1 MATSQK
7 KTGKKTGST
16 AAKKRPA
23 SKSGTKK
30 NTTAKGRQTK
40 AQAKEAEQRQMGAVI
55 LFGVALLML
64 CIAFIPGGGAWG
76 ALQYFFFGCFGIGF
90 YIWPFVLAYVAFMA
104 SLQKDYRNLKV
115 QVVEVAIFIWLICT
129 AVFIGY
135 NAEDMVGGF
144 GQAIEEAYQAGG
156 VHTNGGVFGAVLG
169 GLFLL
174 ITGNAKVPAMVVTI
188 ILILLVLM
196 LLTGTTLNRLA
207 KNIASP
213 VKKAGEATKESYE
226 QRAAANEERQQQRA
240 ERAAAKRRTGYRF
253 NPDVDLG
260 PEFHGADVEETS
272 NTAGKS
278 GRKSKKAAAGAA
290 AAATAA
296 SAVSTAEKAAGAAA
310 VVAEAEAEA
319 AAPAPVK
326 LDDIVAKAAR
336 RTPQPKTM
344 DADTDAGKKTE
355 ETTPA
360 SLEKE
365 DTSGYRL
372 PPLDCLK
379 PPKLSLGGSSEQELR
394 DNAQK
399 LVDVLRSFGVETTIV
414 DIARGPSVTRYELA
428 PAVGVKI
435 SKITG
440 LADDIALNL
449 AATGI
454 RIEAPIPGKAAV
466 GIEVPNKTR
475 ETVTLREILESD
487 TYKKGTKKSLL
498 NVALGRDI
506 SGNSCV
512 ADLAKMPHLLIAG
525 TTGSGKSVCLNAMIL
540 SILYNAKPD
549 EVKMIMI
556 DPKKVE
562 FSVYN
567 GVPHLLVPVV
577 SEPNKAAGALSWAVK
592 EMLKRYRMF
601 SENNVRDIAGYN
613 ELVSMDPEKGKMP
626 HVVIFV
632 DELADLMMAT
642 PKEVEDSICR
652 LAQMARAAGMHLII
666 ATQRPSVDVITGLI
680 KANIPSRLSLS
691 VSSAVD
697 SRTILD
703 MAGAEKLL
711 GNGDLLFNP
720 IGCSKPV
727 RIQGCF
733 TSDSE
738 VEEVV
743 NYIKQQG
750 DAKYSDEVIKD
761 IEDAAKAADAANDKS
776 SGGVNAPS
784 GQDDGDILLPDAIR
798 VVIEA
803 GQAST
808 TLIQRKLKVGYARA
822 GRIVD
827 ELEERGVIGPYEGSK
842 PRKVLMT
849 KNQWLEMN
857 AMADTPDDGTAAA
870 IELGVEDHQA
880 PPSDL
885 PFSN

>member
-23 SKSGTKK
+23 AKSGTKK
-30 NTTAKGRQTK
+30 NTAARGRQTK

-76 ALQYFFFGCFGIGF
+76 ALQQFFFGCFGIGF

-115 QVVEVAIFIWLICT
+115 QVTEVAIFIWLICT

-144 GQAIEEAYQAGG
+144 DQAIKDAYQAGG
-156 VHTNGGVFGAVLG
+156 MHTNGGVFGAVLG

-174 ITGNAKVPAMVVTI
+174 MTGNAKVPAMVVTI

-240 ERAAAKRRTGYRF
+240 ERAAAKRRAGYRF

-260 PEFHGADVEETS
+260 PEFHGADAEEPS

-278 GRKSKKAAAGAA
+278 GRKGKKTAAGATAAATVAAAGSAA
-290 AAATAA
+290 EKAAEIASAAATA
-296 SAVSTAEKAAGAAA
+296 
-310 VVAEAEAEA
+310 EAT
-319 AAPAPVK
+319 APAPVK
-326 LDDIVAKAAR
+326 LDDIVAKAAAR
-336 RTPQPKTM
+336 RAPQSKP
-344 DADTDAGKKTE
+344 TDAEVAEKVE
-355 ETTPA
+355 MPTPA

-365 DTSGYRL
+365 DTSGYHL

-466 GIEVPNKTR
+466 GIEVPNKSR

-549 EVKMIMI
+549 EVKLIMI

-652 LAQMARAAGMHLII
+652 LAQMARAAGMHLVI

-743 NYIKQQG
+743 NYIKKQG

-857 AMADTPDDGTAAA
+857 AMADAPDDGTAAA
-870 IELGVEDHQA
+870 IELGVEDHTTT
-880 PPSDL
+880 PPQDL

>member
-23 SKSGTKK
+23 AKSGTKK

-76 ALQYFFFGCFGIGF
+76 ALQQFFFGCFGIGF

-115 QVVEVAIFIWLICT
+115 QVAEVAIFIWLICT

-144 GQAIEEAYQAGG
+144 DQAIKEAYQAGG

-174 ITGNAKVPAMVVTI
+174 ITGNTKTPAMVVTI

-207 KNIASP
+207 SNIASP

-240 ERAAAKRRTGYRF
+240 ERAAAKRRAGYRF

-260 PEFHGADVEETS
+260 PEFHGAEAENASGST
-272 NTAGKS
+272 GKS
-278 GRKSKKAAAGAA
+278 GRKGKKAAAGAA
-290 AAATAA
+290 VAATAA
-296 SAVSTAEKAAGAAA
+296 SAASTAEKAAGTVAA
-310 VVAEAEAEA
+310 VAEAEN

-336 RTPQPKTM
+336 RPAQPKAT
-344 DADTDAGKKTE
+344 DANADTEKKAE
-355 ETTPA
+355 EPTPA

-652 LAQMARAAGMHLII
+652 LAQMARAAGMHLVI

-733 TSDSE
+733 TSDAE

-743 NYIKQQG
+743 TYIKQQG

-784 GQDDGDILLPDAIR
+784 GQEDGDILLPDAIR

-857 AMADTPDDGTAAA
+857 AMADAPDDGTAAA

-880 PPSDL
+880 PPQDL
-885 PFSN
+885 PFSNGN

>member
-23 SKSGTKK
+23 AKSGTRK
-30 NTTAKGRQTK
+30 NTAARGKQTK

-64 CIAFIPGGGAWG
+64 CIAFIPGGGVWG
-76 ALQYFFFGCFGIGF
+76 ALQQFFFGCFGIGF

-144 GQAIEEAYQAGG
+144 GQAIKDAYQAGG

-174 ITGNAKVPAMVVTI
+174 MTGNAKVPAMVVTI

-240 ERAAAKRRTGYRF
+240 ERAAAKRRAGYRF

-260 PEFHGADVEETS
+260 PEFHGADAEEPS
-272 NTAGKS
+272 NATGKS
-278 GRKSKKAAAGAA
+278 GRKGKKAVAGAT
-290 AAATAA
+290 AAATVSAA
-296 SAVSTAEKAAGAAA
+296 GSSVEKAAETASTVAA
-310 VVAEAEAEA
+310 AEA

-326 LDDIVAKAAR
+326 LDDIVAKAAAR
-336 RTPQPKTM
+336 RAPQPKPS
-344 DADTDAGKKTE
+344 DADVAEKV
-355 ETTPA
+355 ETPTPA

-601 SENNVRDIAGYN
+601 SENNVRDISGYN

-652 LAQMARAAGMHLII
+652 LAQMARAAGMHLVI

-743 NYIKQQG
+743 NYIKKQG

-776 SGGVNAPS
+776 SGGINAPS

-870 IELGVEDHQA
+870 IELGVEDHTA
-880 PPSDL
+880 TPPQDL

>member
-23 SKSGTKK
+23 AKSGTKK
-30 NTTAKGRQTK
+30 NTTAKGKQTK

-55 LFGVALLML
+55 LFGVALLLL

-90 YIWPFVLAYVAFMA
+90 YIWPFFLAYVAFMA

-115 QVVEVAIFIWLICT
+115 QVVEVAILIWLICT

-174 ITGNAKVPAMVVTI
+174 LTGNAKVPAMVVTI
-188 ILILLVLM
+188 ILLLLVLM

-207 KNIASP
+207 KNIVSP

-240 ERAAAKRRTGYRF
+240 ERTAAKRRTGYRF

-260 PEFHGADVEETS
+260 PEFQGADAEEAS
-272 NTAGKS
+272 DTAGKS
-278 GRKSKKAAAGAA
+278 GRKGRKAAASATVAATASAISAAEKVAETGAA
-290 AAATAA
+290 AAEPEP
-296 SAVSTAEKAAGAAA
+296 VM
-310 VVAEAEAEA
+310 
-319 AAPAPVK
+319 PAPVK
-326 LDDIVAKAAR
+326 LDDIVAKAAAR
-336 RTPQPKTM
+336 RAPQPK
-344 DADTDAGKKTE
+344 ATDVDSAEKSEKA
-355 ETTPA
+355 ETPTPT

-549 EVKMIMI
+549 EVKLIMI

-652 LAQMARAAGMHLII
+652 LAQMARAAGMHLVI

-743 NYIKQQG
+743 SYIKQQG

-776 SGGVNAPS
+776 SGGINAPS
-784 GQDDGDILLPDAIR
+784 GQDDGDILLPEAIR

-870 IELGVEDHQA
+870 IELGVEDHST
-880 PPSDL
+880 PPQDAQNL
-885 PFSN
+885 PF

>member
-144 GQAIEEAYQAGG
+144 GQAMEEAYQAGG

-652 LAQMARAAGMHLII
+652 LAQMARAAGMHLVI

>member
-23 SKSGTKK
+23 AKSGTKK
-30 NTTAKGRQTK
+30 NTAARGRQTK

-76 ALQYFFFGCFGIGF
+76 ALQQFFFGCFGIGF

-115 QVVEVAIFIWLICT
+115 QVTEVAIFIWLICT

-144 GQAIEEAYQAGG
+144 DQAIKDAYQAGG

-174 ITGNAKVPAMVVTI
+174 MTGNAKVPAMVVTI

-240 ERAAAKRRTGYRF
+240 ERAAKRRAGYRF

-260 PEFHGADVEETS
+260 PEFHGADAEEPS

-278 GRKSKKAAAGAA
+278 GRKGKKTATGATAAATVAAAGSAA
-290 AAATAA
+290 EKAAEIASAAATA
-296 SAVSTAEKAAGAAA
+296 
-310 VVAEAEAEA
+310 EATT
-319 AAPAPVK
+319 PAPVK
-326 LDDIVAKAAR
+326 LDDIVAKAAAR
-336 RTPQPKTM
+336 RAPQSKPA
-344 DADTDAGKKTE
+344 DAEVAEKVE
-355 ETTPA
+355 MPTPA

-365 DTSGYRL
+365 DTSGYHL

-466 GIEVPNKTR
+466 GIEVPNKSR

-549 EVKMIMI
+549 EVKLIMI

-652 LAQMARAAGMHLII
+652 LAQMARAAGMHLVI

-743 NYIKQQG
+743 NYIKKQG

-761 IEDAAKAADAANDKS
+761 IEDAAKVADAANDKS

-857 AMADTPDDGTAAA
+857 AMADAPDDGTAAA
-870 IELGVEDHQA
+870 IELGVEDHTTT
-880 PPSDL
+880 PPQDL

>member
-260 PEFHGADVEETS
+260 PEFHGADVEETF

-379 PPKLSLGGSSEQELR
+379 PPRLSLGGSSEQELR

-652 LAQMARAAGMHLII
+652 LAQMARAAGMHLVI

>member
-144 GQAIEEAYQAGG
+144 EQAIKEAYQAGG

-174 ITGNAKVPAMVVTI
+174 LTGNAKVPAMVVTI
-188 ILILLVLM
+188 ILLLLVLM

-240 ERAAAKRRTGYRF
+240 ERAAAKHHAGYRF

-278 GRKSKKAAAGAA
+278 GRKGKKVAAGAT

-296 SAVSTAEKAAGAAA
+296 SAASVAEKVADTAA
-310 VVAEAEAEA
+310 VVTEAEA

-336 RTPQPKTM
+336 RTSQPKTT

-652 LAQMARAAGMHLII
+652 LAQMARAAGMHLVI

-761 IEDAAKAADAANDKS
+761 IEDAAKAADAANDKA

-857 AMADTPDDGTAAA
+857 AMADAADDGTAAA
-870 IELGVEDHQA
+870 IELGVEDHQV
-880 PPSDL
+880 PPQDL

>member
-115 QVVEVAIFIWLICT
+115 QVVEVAIFIWLVCT

-240 ERAAAKRRTGYRF
+240 ERAAKRRTGYRF

-296 SAVSTAEKAAGAAA
+296 SAVSTAEKAAGTAA

-652 LAQMARAAGMHLII
+652 LAQMARAAGMHLVI

>member
-652 LAQMARAAGMHLII
+652 LAQMARAAGMHLVI

-738 VEEVV
+738 VEDVV